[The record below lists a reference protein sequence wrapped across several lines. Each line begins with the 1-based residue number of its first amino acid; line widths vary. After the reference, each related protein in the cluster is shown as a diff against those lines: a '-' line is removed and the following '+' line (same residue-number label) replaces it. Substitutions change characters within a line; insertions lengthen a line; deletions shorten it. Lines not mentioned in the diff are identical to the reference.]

1 MRSETDGVSISTFG
15 DCRGVP
21 MVVLNTI
28 GDEGQEVYDAV
39 RSLTDRPF
47 SLVCVRAVSWNDSLS
62 PWKAPAVFG
71 DEAFGG
77 FADERLEWM
86 TGTLLPSFEVEGSG
100 PSRRIV
106 AGYSLAGL
114 FSLYSIYRTD
124 VFDAVVSASGSMW
137 FPGFIE
143 MMETEELARRPECVY
158 LSLGDRESRTKNPVM
173 STVQS
178 CTERAAEILASK
190 GVKTM
195 FELNP
200 GNHFKD
206 TALRTAKGIAWT
218 LERV

>member
-1 MRSETDGVSISTFG
+1 MRSETDGVSVTTFG
-15 DCRGVP
+15 DSRGVP

-28 GDEGQEVYDAV
+28 EDEGQQVYDAV
-39 RSLTDRPF
+39 RSMTDRPF
-47 SLVCVRAVSWNDSLS
+47 CLVCVRADHWNDSLS

-71 DEAFGG
+71 DEPFGG

-86 TGTLLPSFEVEGSG
+86 TGTLLPSFDDDGKG
-100 PSRRIV
+100 PSRRIM

-114 FSLYSIYRTD
+114 FSLYSLYRTD
-124 VFDAVVSASGSMW
+124 AFDAVVSASGSLW
-137 FPGFIE
+137 FPGFVE

-178 CTERAAEILASK
+178 CTERASEILASK
-190 GVKTM
+190 GIETV

-200 GNHFKD
+200 GNHFRD
-206 TALRTAKGIAWT
+206 APLRTAKGIAWV